1 MLSRASHSNG
11 TNRFVNLFIDDGK
24 GKMDLAQFVTDLEG
38 LFELSPG
45 SLSASSVIEEIPGW
59 GSLKFL
65 CLIGMIDDQYG
76 VTLKPKQIHQI
87 TTIGDLYALVSTFPK
102 A

>member
-1 MLSRASHSNG
+1 MELSE
-11 TNRFVNLFIDDGK
+11 FV
-24 GKMDLAQFVTDLEG
+24 AELER
-38 LFELSPG
+38 LFELAPG
-45 SLSASSVIEEIPGW
+45 SLGLSSVIEETPGW

-76 VTLKPKQIHQI
+76 VTLKPKQIHQC
-87 TTIGDLYALVSTFPK
+87 TTFADLYDLVKSFPK

>member
-1 MLSRASHSNG
+1 MMEY
-11 TNRFVNLFIDDGK
+11 
-24 GKMDLAQFVTDLEG
+24 GKMELSEFVADLER

-45 SLSASSVIEEIPGW
+45 GLSLSSVIEETPGW

-76 VTLKPKQIHQI
+76 VTLKPKQIHQC
-87 TTIGDLYALVSTFPK
+87 TTFADLYALVNSYPK

>member
-1 MLSRASHSNG
+1 
-11 TNRFVNLFIDDGK
+11 
-24 GKMDLAQFVTDLEG
+24 MDLSEFVAELEQ
-38 LFELSPG
+38 LFELPPG
-45 SLSASSVIEEIPGW
+45 SLSHSSVIEETPGW

-76 VTLKPKQIHQI
+76 VALKPKQIHQC
-87 TTIGDLYALVSTFPK
+87 TTIADLYELVNSFPK